1 MYIYIYTYIY
11 IYKFIN
17 IYIIY
22 IYIYICIYRVFSNRG
37 MGGVH
42 PTSQKIAAYCIV
54 IFFSIQ
60 PFWKTRGLTSM
71 A

>member
-1 MYIYIYTYIY
+1 MYIYI
-11 IYKFIN
+11 F
-17 IYIIY
+17 IY

-54 IFFSIQ
+54 LFFSIQ
-60 PFWKTRGLTSM
+60 HFGKLGG
-71 A
+71 